1 MSSIKDQR
9 PLYEVKANLF
19 KGLAHP
25 FRIRILE
32 LLSAAQIRAQAE
44 DPVPEA
50 GRTPAPESGDVPV
63 PEADKTNAAGTG
75 KTPAAQA
82 GAPAAQSEAPAA
94 PSEALAA
101 EAGEMSVAALLRE
114 TGLEASHLSQHLAV
128 LRRHRLV
135 ESQRRG
141 SHVYYRLLHSRVAD
155 MLAVVRSLV
164 LDTLAADE
172 KLLAEA
178 GTLPQLPTAP
188 LQEGERS

>member
-1 MSSIKDQR
+1 M
-9 PLYEVKANLF
+9 YEVKANLF

-32 LLSAAQIRAQAE
+32 LLSAAQIRAQSEA
-44 DPVPEA
+44 PVPEA
-50 GRTPAPESGDVPV
+50 GRTPAPESGDAPV
-63 PEADKTNAAGTG
+63 PEADKTNAVGTG
-75 KTPAAQA
+75 KTPAAQVE
-82 GAPAAQSEAPAA
+82 APAAQAGATAAQVEALAA

-101 EAGEMSVAALLRE
+101 ETGEMSVAALLRE

>member
-1 MSSIKDQR
+1 MPSIADQQ
-9 PLYEVKANLF
+9 PLYEIKADLF

-32 LLSAAQIRAQAE
+32 LLSEAHHHSQAE
-44 DPVPEA
+44 PLMAEPDAALASEAEA
-50 GRTPAPESGDVPV
+50 GVDSGAT
-63 PEADKTNAAGTG
+63 AD
-75 KTPAAQA
+75 
-82 GAPAAQSEAPAA
+82 APAVSAAEA
-94 PSEALAA
+94 AA
-101 EAGEMSVAALLRE
+101 EAGEMSVAVLLRE

-172 KLLAEA
+172 TLLAEA
-178 GTLPQLPTAP
+178 EALPRLPTAP
-188 LQEGERS
+188 LQERERS

>member
-1 MSSIKDQR
+1 MPLIDNQL

-25 FRIRILE
+25 FRIRVLE
-32 LLSAAQIRAQAE
+32 LLSAAQGRAQ
-44 DPVPEA
+44 
-50 GRTPAPESGDVPV
+50 S
-63 PEADKTNAAGTG
+63 
-75 KTPAAQA
+75 
-82 GAPAAQSEAPAA
+82 AA
-94 PSEALAA
+94 PTSEV
-101 EAGEMSVAALLRE
+101 GEMSVAALLRE